1 MVNIMYKQAIY
12 KLELTCVYLS
22 FECKVEKLTIRIEII
37 KKKLELSNRIN
48 KINQNIVIHLNKNN
62 YE

>member
-37 KKKLELSNRIN
+37 KKNWNYPTELI
-48 KINQNIVIHLNKNN
+48 K
-62 YE
+62 